1 MLAQM
6 VRPPSGSATPP
17 SDGADRSRRETHP
30 APKRERVRP
39 VFLLAGLVAAPLAW
53 IIQICTSEALASH
66 ACFPMGH
73 PLSAPELT
81 SLLHLVAMVSAACFV
96 LSLAG
101 FGRGLDVLADGPK
114 RLFRPCSRFAGAW
127 TTLAISRAGRRP
139 RQSGLHARTAA
150 DSNGG
155 PVCVAMREV
164 VNPCPDFERSLCRYS
179 RRASW

>member
-1 MLAQM
+1 MNVLAQM

-17 SDGADRSRRETHP
+17 SDGVDRSRRETHP
-30 APKRERVRP
+30 GPKHARVRP

-101 FGRGLDVLADGPK
+101 LVAAWTCWRTVRSECSDLAAGLPEPGR
-114 RLFRPCSRFAGAW
+114 RSRF
-127 TTLAISRAGRRP
+127 LALV
-139 RQSGLHARTAA
+139 GLLGSPVFMLGLLLTAMA
-150 DSNGG
+150 ALFVS
-155 PVCVAMREV
+155 
-164 VNPCPDFERSLCRYS
+164 PC
-179 RRASW
+179 AKW

>member
-17 SDGADRSRRETHP
+17 SDGVGRSRRETHP
-30 APKRERVRP
+30 GPKRARVRP

-81 SLLHLVAMVSAACFV
+81 SLLRLVATVSAACFCARYRWV
-96 LSLAG
+96 WWRH
-101 FGRGLDVLADGPK
+101 GRVGGRSEANVPTLQQVCRSVDDARDFSRWSASSAV
-114 RLFRPCSRFAGAW
+114 RSSCS
-127 TTLAISRAGRRP
+127 
-139 RQSGLHARTAA
+139 
-150 DSNGG
+150 D
-155 PVCVAMREV
+155 C
-164 VNPCPDFERSLCRYS
+164 C
-179 RRASW
+179 